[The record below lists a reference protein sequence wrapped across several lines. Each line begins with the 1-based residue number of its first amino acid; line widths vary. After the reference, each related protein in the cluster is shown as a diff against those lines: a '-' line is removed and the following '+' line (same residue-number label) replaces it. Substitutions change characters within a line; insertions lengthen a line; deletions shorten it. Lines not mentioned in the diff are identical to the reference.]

1 MEQKTSFKIS
11 IIGAGIGGLT
21 TGIALHQK
29 GFNTEIFE
37 AASLLKPVGAGIIL
51 APNAMKVYKHLG
63 LYDEILAAGNKLND
77 LNITDHLLKPVM
89 KNSLKAW
96 ENETGIS
103 AVAVSRSNLQEILLS
118 AFDSKRVNLNKKV
131 KTYYSTNKKVE
142 VKFEDSTELYADVL
156 IGADGINS
164 AIRRKMFPEINL
176 RQAGQWCWRGVCDS
190 KLPDEFSSGLF
201 ELWGAG
207 ARFGFV
213 QINSSQV
220 YWYALTNKNIISK
233 DLTLTALKVLFNRF
247 HPVVSK
253 LLAQTEGG
261 SVIHGAIQDIRPLN
275 TWFNNNVCLIGDA
288 AHPTTPNL
296 GQGACQAIEDAYLL
310 AEMFAS
316 ENSVPECFAKF
327 NALRKTKAEFVV
339 NASWRLGKMAQ
350 LNSPLL
356 CNVRNFMLRLM
367 PSSANDKTNKMVY
380 TVDYTE
386 HGKRRRA
393 MDEI

>member
-1 MEQKTSFKIS
+1 MLSKLNEVLPSPMEQKTSFKIS

-21 TGIALHQK
+21 TGIALQTK
-29 GFNTEIFE
+29 GFNPEIFE

-51 APNAMKVYKHLG
+51 APNAMKVYQHLG

-89 KNSLKAW
+89 KNNLKAW
-96 ENETGIS
+96 EQETGIS
-103 AVAVSRSNLQEILLS
+103 AVAVSRSNLQEILLK
-118 AFDSKRVNLNKKV
+118 AVGPKKVNLNKKV

-142 VKFEDSTELYADVL
+142 VKFEDSTELHTDVL

-176 RQAGQWCWRGVCDS
+176 RQAGQWCWRGICDL
-190 KLPDEFSSGLF
+190 KLPDEFSQGLF

-213 QINSSQV
+213 QINNSQI

-233 DLTLTALKVLFNRF
+233 DSSLTALKVVFNRF
-247 HPVVSK
+247 DPIVSK
-253 LLAQTEGG
+253 VLAATEG
-261 SVIHGAIQDIRPLN
+261 SNVIYGPIQDIKPLH
-275 TWFNNNVCLIGDA
+275 TWFSNNVCLIGDA

-310 AEMFAS
+310 AELFSS
-316 ENSVPECFAKF
+316 EDSVPECFAKKQGRVCCKCQLAPWKNGSVRQPF
-327 NALRKTKAEFVV
+327 AL
-339 NASWRLGKMAQ
+339 
-350 LNSPLL
+350 
-356 CNVRNFMLRLM
+356 
-367 PSSANDKTNKMVY
+367 
-380 TVDYTE
+380 
-386 HGKRRRA
+386 
-393 MDEI
+393 